1 MKIKITLKNGNI
13 ETWTQVFKI
22 VEEHGNLLL
31 WRIGEASQ
39 QTILEQYQLRD
50 IQKLTFL
57 KDWK

>member
-13 ETWTQVFKI
+13 ETCHQVFKI

-31 WRIGEASQ
+31 WRIGEVSQ

-57 KDWK
+57 KDW